1 MWSVVLKILSILGI
15 ILLCL
20 LGFLL
25 LVLLLVLFMPV
36 VYRGGGNAH
45 DGKYEAWF
53 RFRWLFGLVRG
64 EFAYPRSRGLRIK
77 VLWLTVFDSGGK
89 RKAEPEESRKT
100 ETAAAQQPLK
110 EAAEEVV
117 ETAEK
122 AAETAEETMEAA
134 ADAAEHRETAEQ
146 KTQEQAEQNSES
158 MEEKSAEAR
167 KPEEK
172 EQKSPVSRKNRLQ
185 HYLSVVQ
192 DQDNQDLVKHA
203 LSRLGKIIKSIR
215 PRVLRAEAVVGLGE
229 PDTTGYLYGVYWTIK
244 PFLGKK
250 CRVTITPDFEQRI
263 LEGKVSLRGH
273 MIAAVLLYQAVRVL
287 LDQRLRRLL
296 GQLRN

>member
-64 EFAYPRSRGLRIK
+64 EFIYPRSRALRVK

-89 RKAEPEESRKT
+89 QEEEPENPPEA
-100 ETAAAQQPLK
+100 ETAVAQLPLK
-110 EAAEEVV
+110 EAAE
-117 ETAEK
+117 
-122 AAETAEETMEAA
+122 TAEEAVEAA
-134 ADAAEHRETAEQ
+134 ADTAEHKENTEQ
-146 KTQEQAEQNSES
+146 KAQEQAE
-158 MEEKSAEAR
+158 EKPDT
-167 KPEEK
+167 KP
-172 EQKSPVSRKNRLQ
+172 QSPISRKEKLRQ
-185 HYLSVVQ
+185 YLSVLQ
-192 DQDNQDLVKHA
+192 DQDNQELVKHA
-203 LSRLGKIIKSIR
+203 LSRLGKILRSIR

-229 PDTTGYLYGVYWTIK
+229 PDTTGYLYGAYWTIK

-250 CRVTITPDFEQRI
+250 CRVTVTPDFEQRI
-263 LEGKVSLRGH
+263 LEGKVSLRGR
-273 MIAAVLLYQAVRVL
+273 IVIAVLLYQAVRVI

-296 GQLRN
+296 GQFKNL

>member
-64 EFAYPRSRGLRIK
+64 ESIYPRSRALRVK
-77 VLWLTVFDSGGK
+77 VLCLTVFDSGGK
-89 RKAEPEESRKT
+89 QEEEPENLPEA

-110 EAAEEVV
+110 EAAE
-117 ETAEK
+117 
-122 AAETAEETMEAA
+122 TAEEVVKAA
-134 ADAAEHRETAEQ
+134 ADTAEHKENTEQ
-146 KTQEQAEQNSES
+146 KAQEQAE
-158 MEEKSAEAR
+158 EKPDA
-167 KPEEK
+167 KH
-172 EQKSPVSRKNRLQ
+172 QSPISRKEKLLQ
-185 HYLSVVQ
+185 YLSVLQ
-192 DQDNQDLVKHA
+192 DQDNQELVNHA
-203 LSRLGKIIKSIR
+203 LSRLGKILRSIR

-229 PDTTGYLYGVYWTIK
+229 PDTTGYLYGAYWTIK

-250 CRVTITPDFEQRI
+250 CRVTVTPDFEQRI
-263 LEGKVSLRGH
+263 LEGKVSLRGR
-273 MIAAVLLYQAVRVL
+273 IVIAVLLYQAVRVI

-296 GQLRN
+296 GQFKNL

>member
-64 EFAYPRSRGLRIK
+64 EFAYPRSRTLRIK

-89 RKAEPEESRKT
+89 RRAEPEEPRET
-100 ETAAAQQPLK
+100 ETAAARQPLK
-110 EAAEEVV
+110 EAAEEVA
-117 ETAEK
+117 ETAEE
-122 AAETAEETMEAA
+122 AAETAEETVEAA
-134 ADAAEHRETAEQ
+134 ADAAEQ

-158 MEEKSAEAR
+158 MEKKSAEAR

-172 EQKSPVSRKNRLQ
+172 EKKSPVSRKDKLQ
-185 HYLSVVQ
+185 HYLSVVR

-203 LSRLGKIIKSIR
+203 LSRLGKMIKSIR

-229 PDTTGYLYGVYWTIK
+229 PDSTGYLYGAYWTIK

-273 MIAAVLLYQAVRVL
+273 IIAAVLLYQAVRVL